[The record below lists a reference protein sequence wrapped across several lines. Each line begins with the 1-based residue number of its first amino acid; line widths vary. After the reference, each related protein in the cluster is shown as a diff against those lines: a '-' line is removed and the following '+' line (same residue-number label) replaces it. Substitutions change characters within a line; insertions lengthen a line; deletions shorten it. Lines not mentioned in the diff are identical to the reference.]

1 MRVLTVE
8 DEKELA
14 QLLKENLAQR
24 GLVTD
29 IAATI
34 ADAEACLDAARYDVV
49 LLDRRL
55 PDDDGLTLLR
65 RLRAAD
71 NAIGVIV
78 ITARDAIED
87 RIEGLNLGADDYLV
101 KPFAVEELIARIN
114 AVSRRPSALRG
125 TESSIANLAFN
136 FARCEVRVDAVPI
149 VMPRRELATLQLL
162 MRSAGRVVTRDSLL
176 DGLYSF
182 EDEPTSNAVDA
193 TVSRLRRHLR
203 DAGASVRVVVVRGV
217 GYMIEAA
224 P

>member
-71 NAIGVIV
+71 NAIGVTV

-125 TESSIANLAFN
+125 AESSIANLAFN

>member
-125 TESSIANLAFN
+125 AESSIANLAFN